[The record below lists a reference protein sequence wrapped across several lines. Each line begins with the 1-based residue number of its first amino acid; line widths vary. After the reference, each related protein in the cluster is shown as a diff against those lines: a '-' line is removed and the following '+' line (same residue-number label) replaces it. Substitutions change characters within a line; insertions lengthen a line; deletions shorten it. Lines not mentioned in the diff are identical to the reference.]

1 MATVSRSSNP
11 ARLSLDTLVS
21 AATTQCD
28 GRTDWPST
36 HLPIYFRLAPR
47 PPSSP
52 VPSIFLNFTTHRG
65 PVRQASAYTRL
76 PLVMDRST
84 RALVPSL
91 SCQESIYS
99 RSFLGNPPPI
109 MSARPPSGGYSLFP
123 NPNAV
128 PPTVRRPASR
138 TRTSES
144 RERSRTRAVSPE
156 TIHPVNSASPPRNG
170 RQTPQQRMQTPQES
184 RRPPLGEQ
192 QQPPPENRELPALPA
207 GVESP
212 IQRPPPVAD
221 VPARSETALSQART
235 LARSNSNRSRSS
247 IAKLPLRDESS
258 SSSQEP
264 PTIRSIFPQYNP
276 EVPLNQQQYF
286 PTQTSPTHI
295 PRAVINRTTWYP
307 EPEEEGRE
315 PQQRSPV
322 RSPMS
327 GGSTQRWPRKRIE
340 PPIIPSVSTNEQ
352 MKSMWKVS
360 NGWKASSSEGR
371 VYCMKLSQEKDAP
384 VYTLSSTSQPFYNLR
399 LDPTSA
405 SAYVTLSRHDPN
417 KVYKATSPTTSSSA
431 SSILGGIVG
440 HRDNGKGSDDKHWQE
455 VLTTTLEEESRKHP
469 PNDGLVALL
478 YPQAAAKMAL
488 DRPDDMT
495 AITTAETE
503 CARLVWDDDSSSHFL
518 VHPALATPFCVTI
531 ERSPAWSRV
540 EYTLEHHESPQHL
553 AKLTRDGTGG
563 GWLEVDTAI
572 ASKIDSFFVVDVAV
586 TALMLV
592 AVSDEKNAKVE
603 TFEPPP
609 APREPAGGERR
620 LSKREEKKR
629 AAAAARRGKM
639 EEFEID
645 VESQDSSFAKLE
657 QVGKETRDRLPWP
670 LRALL
675 KVLSGLFKCFVWVL
689 TLGFKALAA
698 IVKGLARCVGVKS
711 K

>member
-1 MATVSRSSNP
+1 
-11 ARLSLDTLVS
+11 
-21 AATTQCD
+21 
-28 GRTDWPST
+28 
-36 HLPIYFRLAPR
+36 
-47 PPSSP
+47 
-52 VPSIFLNFTTHRG
+52 
-65 PVRQASAYTRL
+65 
-76 PLVMDRST
+76 
-84 RALVPSL
+84 
-91 SCQESIYS
+91 
-99 RSFLGNPPPI
+99 
-109 MSARPPSGGYSLFP
+109 MSAQPPSGGYSLFP
-123 NPNAV
+123 NPNTK

-156 TIHPVNSASPPRNG
+156 TIDSVSPPRHG
-170 RQTPQQRMQTPQES
+170 RQTPQQRMQSPVERSQTPQEI
-184 RRPPLGEQ
+184 RRPQPSEQ
-192 QQPPPENRELPALPA
+192 HASPINRELPPLPSEE
-207 GVESP
+207 VSP
-212 IQRPPPVAD
+212 VQRPAPTAEVPP
-221 VPARSETALSQART
+221 RSDTAFSQAQT
-235 LARSNSNRSRSS
+235 LARSNSHRSRSS
-247 IAKLPLRDESS
+247 IAKLPLPGEP

-264 PTIRSIFPQYNP
+264 AALRSIFPQYNP
-276 EVPLNQQQYF
+276 EVPLNQQEYF

-307 EPEEEGRE
+307 EREEDGQEA
-315 PQQRSPV
+315 QHRSPV

-327 GGSTQRWPRKRIE
+327 GDSAPRWPRRRIE
-340 PPIIPSVSTNEQ
+340 PPIIPNVSTNEQ
-352 MKSMWKVS
+352 MKNMWKVT
-360 NGWKASSSEGR
+360 NGWKASPSEGR

-417 KVYKATSPTTSSSA
+417 KVYKAPSPAAGSSA
-431 SSILGGIVG
+431 SSILSGVVG
-440 HRDNGKGSDDKHWQE
+440 NKDNGKGTESKHWQE

-495 AITTAETE
+495 AIVTAETE
-503 CARLVWDDDSSSHFL
+503 CARLVWDDDSNSHFV

-553 AKLTRDGTGG
+553 AKLTRDGTGAG
-563 GWLEVDTAI
+563 FLEVDTAI
-572 ASKIDSFFVVDVAV
+572 ASKIESFFIVDVAV
-586 TALMLV
+586 TALLLV
-592 AVSDEKNAKVE
+592 AASDEKNSKVE

-629 AAAAARRGKM
+629 AAAARRGKM

-645 VESQDSSFAKLE
+645 VESQDSSLGSFAKLE
-657 QVGKETRDRLPWP
+657 QVGKETRDRMPWP
-670 LRALL
+670 LRALF
-675 KVLSGLFKCFVWVL
+675 KVLSALFKCFVWFL
-689 TLGFKALAA
+689 TIGFKTFAA